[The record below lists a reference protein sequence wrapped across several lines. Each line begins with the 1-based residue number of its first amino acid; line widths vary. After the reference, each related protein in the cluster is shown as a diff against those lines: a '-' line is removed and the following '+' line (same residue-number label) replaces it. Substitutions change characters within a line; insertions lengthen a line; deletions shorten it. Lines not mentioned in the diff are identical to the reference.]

1 MGVLMDSFDY
11 IIIGAGTAGC
21 VLADRLSADGQK
33 RVLLLEAGGS
43 DRRFWIRTPIG
54 YGKTFY
60 DESVNWK
67 YNTEP
72 DAGLGGRRSYWPRGK
87 VLGGSSAINA
97 MVYCRGLPGD
107 FDDWRAAGNPGWGWA
122 DVAPAYQQLERRV
135 GADGTVQGDGPLW
148 VSEREPE
155 YHPVKRYFLAA
166 AHQLG
171 LPATADFNGP
181 QPEGVGAYAI
191 TTRRGL
197 RCSAADAFLR
207 PALGRPNLTL
217 RTGALA
223 QRILFEGHRAVG
235 VAYLQQGQLRRA
247 TATAEVLLAGGAVNS
262 PQLLQLSGIG
272 PGPLLQGLG
281 LTVLQHNPAVGGG
294 LQDHLGINYLYRATE
309 PTLNGTL
316 GSWRGRLA
324 AGLRFVL
331 ERAGPLSLSVNQ
343 MGGLVRSV
351 PGLERPDTQLYFS
364 PLSYSTDYVGRR
376 PLLRP
381 DPWPG
386 FILGFNPCR
395 PTSTGRIDIASPDPA
410 QPPRIQPNYLAT
422 AADVAGVLAGAR
434 LIGRLQQT
442 PALRGLTL
450 GPPAVD
456 PSALTDE
463 ALLADFCARSGTVYH
478 PCGSCRMAP
487 EAQGGVVDTALRV
500 HGVQG
505 LRVVDAS
512 VFPNISSANTQ
523 APTVMLAWKA
533 AGLIL
538 AGR

>member
-1 MGVLMDSFDY
+1 MDSFDY
-11 IIIGAGTAGC
+11 IVIGAGTAGC

-60 DESVNWK
+60 DASVNWK

-107 FDDWRAAGNPGWGWA
+107 FDDWRDAGNPGWGWA
-122 DVAPAYQQLERRV
+122 EVAPVYQQLERRV

-155 YHPVKRYFLAA
+155 YHPVKRHFLAA
-166 AHQLG
+166 ARQLG
-171 LPATADFNGP
+171 LPATADLNGP

-217 RTGALA
+217 RTRALA
-223 QRILFEGHRAVG
+223 QRILFEGRRAVG

-272 PGPLLQGLG
+272 PGRCC
-281 LTVLQHNPAVGGG
+281 
-294 LQDHLGINYLYRATE
+294 RAWGYPCCST
-309 PTLNGTL
+309 TRR
-316 GSWRGRLA
+316 WA
-324 AGLRFVL
+324 A
-331 ERAGPLSLSVNQ
+331 ACK
-343 MGGLVRSV
+343 
-351 PGLERPDTQLYFS
+351 TTWA
-364 PLSYSTDYVGRR
+364 STTCTA
-376 PLLRP
+376 PP
-381 DPWPG
+381 
-386 FILGFNPCR
+386 
-395 PTSTGRIDIASPDPA
+395 S
-410 QPPRIQPNYLAT
+410 QP
-422 AADVAGVLAGAR
+422 
-434 LIGRLQQT
+434 
-442 PALRGLTL
+442 
-450 GPPAVD
+450 
-456 PSALTDE
+456 
-463 ALLADFCARSGTVYH
+463 
-478 PCGSCRMAP
+478 
-487 EAQGGVVDTALRV
+487 
-500 HGVQG
+500 
-505 LRVVDAS
+505 
-512 VFPNISSANTQ
+512 
-523 APTVMLAWKA
+523 
-533 AGLIL
+533 
-538 AGR
+538 